1 MLYYVHNSLEL
12 FERKQEILSA
22 SSILLHVYGKAL
34 VQIKF
39 GNINYFPDC
48 GCCRHER
55 RCCPCLD
62 CLTSNKYIISLSD
75 INIIHGRKTFVL
87 ESEGRFDCFRIK
99 RQTPCHWLLSRI
111 YKKNY
116 TSRPWLDK
124 YWYWHR
130 WDVKTFSNSDK
141 DMVGWLTNAT
151 RPFLSDYLIL
161 WKSRGW

>member
-1 MLYYVHNSLEL
+1 MTFVDTGDTVSLILNKVIMLYYVHNSLEL

-62 CLTSNKYIISLSD
+62 CLTCNKYIICLSD

-87 ESEGRFDCFRIK
+87 ESEGRFDCFRFK

-130 WDVKTFSNSDK
+130 CVVLNIF
-141 DMVGWLTNAT
+141 
-151 RPFLSDYLIL
+151 
-161 WKSRGW
+161 